1 VTDQPTDPPPSEP
14 EPEREPGASGSSGW
28 MIAGVVV
35 LALVLGG
42 IAAAVLHRGD
52 SGTQAN
58 TNPGVT
64 VNVSPATVVDRT
76 TVVKAAPSPTV
87 TVDHAVTVQPPP
99 VSTPARTATA
109 ATPAMTLTSP

>member
-1 VTDQPTDPPPSEP
+1 MTDQPTDPPPSEP
-14 EPEREPGASGSSGW
+14 EPGTSGSNGW
-28 MIAGVVV
+28 IIAGVVV

-42 IAAAVLHRGD
+42 LVAAVLHRGD
-52 SGTQAN
+52 SGTQAD
-58 TNPGVT
+58 TSPGVT

-109 ATPAMTLTSP
+109 ATPAATLTSP